1 MRIWKTSLRE
11 WFVNS
16 ARDFADWLRLGAGAL
31 AHAFSGRTPPYAY
44 QALIRLFC
52 SSGGRS
58 SDAISRW
65 ISRIGPA
72 YALPRPS
79 GVLGTLS
86 AFDLAAVGA
95 SLRNRGYH
103 VFPQII
109 PAEMCD
115 QLLEFGLR
123 QPSLLRA
130 EESGG
135 EELLG
140 PYSADRLAPRAVR
153 YDLRVGDVLANAD
166 VQALLCDPTILA
178 VAHAYLGSN
187 PIADVLSMW
196 WHTAYSDQPSK
207 AAAQFFHFDMDRVKW
222 LKFFIYLTDV
232 GIENGPHSF
241 VAGSHR
247 TGGIPAALLRKG
259 YARLTDEEVRQH
271 YTAEDLIEF
280 TGAKGTVIVEDTRGL
295 HKGKHVASGDR
306 LVLQLQYSNSLFGGD
321 YPKVFFPTDLIPEL
335 RNSVQKY
342 PEIYRNFT

>member
-1 MRIWKTSLRE
+1 MRIWRTSLRD

-16 ARDFADWLRLGAGAL
+16 ARYVADWVRLGTGAL

-52 SSGGRS
+52 SPGGRS

-65 ISRIGPA
+65 LSRIGPSH
-72 YALPRPS
+72 ALPRPN
-79 GVLGTLS
+79 GVLGALIAS
-86 AFDLAAVGA
+86 DLAAIEV
-95 SLRNRGYH
+95 SLRTRGYH
-103 VFPQII
+103 VFPQTI
-109 PAEMCD
+109 PADMCD
-115 QLLEFGLR
+115 RLLQFGLR

-135 EELLG
+135 EELLR
-140 PYSADRLAPRAVR
+140 PYSMDRLTPRAVR
-153 YDLRVGDVLANAD
+153 YDLQVGDLLANAD
-166 VQALLCDPTILA
+166 IQALLCDATILA
-178 VAHAYLGSN
+178 VANAYLGSN

-196 WHTAYSDQPSK
+196 WHTAYSDQPSE

-247 TGGIPAALLRKG
+247 TGSIPAALLRKG
-259 YARLTDEEVRQH
+259 YARLTDEEVRQ
-271 YTAEDLIEF
+271 YFATEQLIEF
-280 TGAKGTVIVEDTRGL
+280 TGARGTVIVEDTRGL
-295 HKGKHVASGDR
+295 HKGRHVESGDR
-306 LVLQLQYSNSLFGGD
+306 LVLQLQYSNSLFGGN
-321 YPKVFFPTDLIPEL
+321 YPKVFFPADLIPEL
-335 RNSVQKY
+335 QDSIQKY